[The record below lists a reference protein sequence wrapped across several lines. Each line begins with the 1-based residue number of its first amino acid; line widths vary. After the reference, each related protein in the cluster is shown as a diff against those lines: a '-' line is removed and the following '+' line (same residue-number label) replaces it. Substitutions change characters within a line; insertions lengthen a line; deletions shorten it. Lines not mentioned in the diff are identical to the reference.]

1 VSWPDEDDPD
11 YTERRAPFTLKSPGP
26 QPSGSIALEVVLLRI
41 RKKHRATPTGRIGLI
56 AADRPAD
63 VLPAIGWEG
72 LVNRGSLY
80 CR

>member
-1 VSWPDEDDPD
+1 MLP
-11 YTERRAPFTLKSPGP
+11 
-26 QPSGSIALEVVLLRI
+26 RI

-72 LVNRGSLY
+72 LVNRGEMEQYAWAANYMLVTLQAN
-80 CR
+80 